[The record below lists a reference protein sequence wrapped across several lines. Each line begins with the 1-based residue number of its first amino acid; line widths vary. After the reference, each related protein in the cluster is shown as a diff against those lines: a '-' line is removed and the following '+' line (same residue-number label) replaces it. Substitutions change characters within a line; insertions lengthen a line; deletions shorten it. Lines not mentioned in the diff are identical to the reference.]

1 MTYSYEG
8 IGQVVATFM
17 TEEPVAEGQIVK
29 VCATDS
35 VGPCVAGEPFCGKV
49 KVVARDGKSCAVA
62 LRGMV
67 TASYS
72 GNTPNLGWCE
82 MASDGKGG
90 VSYKSGSRAWL
101 VVDLDPDAKTV
112 TFML

>member
-1 MTYSYEG
+1 MTNSYEG

-29 VCATDS
+29 LSATNSVGVCA
-35 VGPCVAGEPFCGKV
+35 AGEAFCGKV
-49 KVVARDGKSCAVA
+49 KVAARDGRGCAVA

-72 GNTPNLGWCE
+72 GNTPGVGWCE
-82 MASDGKGG
+82 LASDGNGG
-90 VSYKSGSRAWL
+90 VSEKIGSRTYL
-101 VVDLDPDAKTV
+101 VVDLDPETKTV

>member
-1 MTYSYEG
+1 MTNSYEG

-17 TEEPVAEGQIVK
+17 TEEALTEGQIVK
-29 VCATDS
+29 IVATNNMGSCA
-35 VGPCVAGEPFCGKV
+35 AGDPFCGKV
-49 KVVARDGKSCAVA
+49 KVASRDGKGCAVA
-62 LRGMV
+62 LRGLV

-72 GNTPNLGWCE
+72 GNTPNVGWCE

-90 VSYKSGSRAWL
+90 VSYKSGARAYL